1 MKKLN
6 TLLSALVAC
15 WAVATPAQAQNFP
28 AKTITIQVP
37 WPAGGAT
44 DVTARALSVELKN
57 QWNQAI
63 VVENTAGASGSIGTT
78 KALNA
83 PPDGHTMIVSSQQE
97 LIFAPLNYQSAAYT
111 PEDTKTVAML
121 GYTSMMV
128 VTRKDLPVN
137 SLAELVSTMQKPT
150 DKPLSYC
157 TPGIGTI
164 YHVVVEKMNSTF
176 KTKNLHVPYPG
187 FGQCMNDLAGGVVD
201 FALLPIAGPFP
212 GFVDKGAIKAL
223 GVLSDKPNS
232 RYPNLPL
239 ATATKGFESFNYVL
253 WSGVHVSKKVP
264 DAVVDQI
271 NKAVLNAMAKPEF
284 RKTVEA
290 TGASLYEPM
299 TPQQAHAYYLKDGE
313 AMALMSKLAGI
324 TKK

>member
-6 TLLSALVAC
+6 ALLSALVAC
-15 WAVATPAQAQNFP
+15 LAAAAPAHAQNFP
-28 AKTITIQVP
+28 AKTTTIQVP

-44 DVTARALSVELKN
+44 DVTARALSIELKN

-83 PPDGHTMIVSSQQE
+83 TPDGHTMIVSSQME
-97 LIFAPLNYQSAAYT
+97 MIFAPLNYQSAAYT
-111 PEDTKTVAML
+111 SDDVKTVAML

-137 SLAELVSTMQKPT
+137 SLGELVAALQKPT

-157 TPGIGTI
+157 SPGVGTM
-164 YHVVVEKMNSTF
+164 YHVVVEQMNNVL
-176 KTKNLHVPYPG
+176 KTKSLHVPYPG
-187 FGQCMNDLAGGVVD
+187 FGQCLNDLAGGVVD

-223 GVLSDKPNS
+223 AVLSDKPNS

-239 ATATKGFESFNYVL
+239 AMATKGFDKFNYVL
-253 WSGVHVSKKVP
+253 WSAVHVSKKVP
-264 DAVVDQI
+264 DAVVEQI
-271 NKAVLNAMAKPEF
+271 NKGVLTAMAKPEF
-284 RKTVEA
+284 RKAIEA
-290 TGASLYEPM
+290 TGASLYDPM
-299 TPQQAHAYYLKDGE
+299 TPQQAHAYYLKDVE
-313 AMALMSKLAGI
+313 AMTLMSKLAGI